1 MDLETAGK
9 LFAKMF
15 PTKERF
21 AVFLRWQEAEREK
34 RIREKEL
41 QNKINKRRQEI
52 ELMSVDFDDKDYDY
66 LTEDCWESVTEKG

>member
-1 MDLETAGK
+1 MDLTQAGK

-21 AVFLRWQEAEREK
+21 REFLRWQEAEQSTRVHEQ
-34 RIREKEL
+34 EL

-66 LTEDCWESVTEKG
+66 LTEDCWEEVKE

>member
-1 MDLETAGK
+1 MKLIDAGK

-21 AVFLRWQEAEREK
+21 TAFLRWQEVEQTK
-34 RIREKEL
+34 RIYEQEL

-52 ELMSVDFDDKDYDY
+52 ELMTTDFEDTDYDY
-66 LTEDCWESVTEKG
+66 LTEDCWEEVKG

>member
-1 MDLETAGK
+1 MKLIDAGK

-21 AVFLRWQEAEREK
+21 AAFLRWQEVEQTK
-34 RIREKEL
+34 RINEQEL

-52 ELMSVDFDDKDYDY
+52 ELMTTDFEDTDYDY
-66 LTEDCWESVTEKG
+66 LTEDCWEEVKG